1 MVEKHILLDLA
12 HQTNLLTVG
21 LAKETKMWILETI
34 QIGGRTQDFETTTT
48 QGTGKTVWS
57 LRNQ

>member
-12 HQTNLLTVG
+12 HQTNLSTFRS
-21 LAKETKMWILETI
+21 AKETKMWILETI

-57 LRNQ
+57 LAR